1 MSANGVE
8 LAAEWVTLLPET
20 SKLVKFL
27 KAFRPAP
34 IMVEVEVDTDQ
45 MERDSKDAGRRAG
58 RKVREEVGRET
69 KHTGRIAGE
78 NIADGLNNRRVA
90 QAAEATGRTIRHEIE
105 NETRKIKFNA
115 IASALFSG
123 FRGAASGTM
132 QLIRNIGT
140 IATVTRFAARA
151 ARSLSLSLLAGATA
165 AQVLTGVG
173 IGTLG
178 KGLGFVSKQANR
190 VATDIARVTSL
201 VLVSVAAFKAL
212 SIMTTIAKWT
222 GLLTIGMS
230 ALAGVAAA
238 LTVTIGKA
246 LYGAILS
253 LGSAAGVAVGAIA
266 GLLGPAVVVAK
277 LVGKTLGD
285 AAQEYNKKFA
295 EADETFNKLI
305 GERMGPLLD
314 AFHSLKTEVTDTFT
328 KAFQPAFGWL
338 GDAIKNLTP
347 WVSGLG
353 TTLGNVGGEIAG
365 TLASP
370 QTQEALKKMFDAS
383 NRFFQSFLGESGLAG
398 LTSGLIQF
406 AATAADT
413 FAGSGAKINELLLR
427 AGEWLRSIG
436 PAQMKAAF
444 AAAETVIKNIWNII
458 QPIISGIRQLG
469 EVAAPALAPG
479 FKDLGAAI
487 KESIPGL
494 VNMTQILMPALSQ
507 VMTNL
512 APLLPSLVQAFTPW
526 ASTLAIIAPVIA
538 QVVASLGP
546 FAPLLVVAAGA
557 VKAISAA
564 ILIGNA
570 AMAAWAVAQG
580 VAALATGAG
589 TAALAGNTIA
599 LTAYRVAAVAST
611 VASYA
616 LGAAITVATGPI
628 GLIIAAVAAV
638 GVALWAFFTKTDVG
652 KKIWENVWNT
662 IKAVAA
668 AVWPALKAGFAAI
681 SQAAGAVWNWMKQ
694 QWDNVGYPMF
704 QAIGQAL
711 TWLYQNIW
719 LPTWE
724 VIKTVAGLA
733 WSVIKVIFE
742 AFGAAIRI
750 LGGAIEWWWKNVTVP
765 AFNAI
770 KSVIGTVWEFVKPI
784 WELWKGAFDK
794 LIEGA
799 GKFKDGLVEG
809 FNKIKEVVKSVWD
822 FIKPIIDSIK
832 NGLDGVGNFLS
843 NLNPFG
849 NAGGGV
855 VPPLPGFAGGHPA
868 GRTSSGKLWGP
879 GTGTSDSIFGVNGAG
894 VPVVRV
900 SAGEGI
906 VKESAMQGGGA
917 AVVAALNAGW
927 VPSANFLHGMLPGFA
942 EGLNPGAN
950 YLRDVIRRMWPQ
962 VTDIGGRRAEDGMGE
977 HSSGNA
983 IDIMI
988 PNWQTPEGVALG
1000 NQIGAFL
1007 VKNAKALGL
1016 DGLIWQQRSYGY
1028 GGSFYSGTPMDDRG
1042 SPTQNHMDHLHAIL
1056 GKGRGIN
1063 AQAVGLPS
1071 MSLNT
1076 SGVSGAISNA
1086 GLPTSMKG
1094 SPSGSSGSGSYY
1106 EVDEKKVREAE
1117 DKVHDLKSDLAVAEQ
1132 ELTELEA
1139 KKNVKESTLQKKRDR
1154 IEELKRDIGQ
1164 AETDLGTA
1172 RQGKLKEGSKKSGD
1186 SSENPLDGK
1195 ELGKMF
1201 FSGIMESLGFD
1212 GSLFGNILDTPN
1224 VKSVVAGV
1232 NAFSKPIQSLLGVGD
1247 YSESSSGY
1255 LGVGSGADPLGS
1267 IIGGIGDVAGV
1278 NSMTPGGANA
1288 GGAPEGAPDQAP
1300 VVDMRGAQ
1308 LGWDPQ
1314 HTMDKVE
1321 QFSAGKR
1328 RFTNLPGAGP

>member
-34 IMVEVEVDTDQ
+34 IRVAVEVDTDQ
-45 MERDSKDAGRRAG
+45 MERDSKDAARRAG
-58 RKVREEVGRET
+58 RTVKSEVGRET
-69 KHTGRIAGE
+69 KQTGRIAGE
-78 NIADGLNNRRVA
+78 HIAEGLNNRRVA
-90 QAAEATGRTIRHEIE
+90 QAAEATGRTIRHQIE
-105 NETRKIKFNA
+105 NETRKIKFNT
-115 IASALFSG
+115 IATALFSG

-132 QLIRNIGT
+132 QIIRNIGA
-140 IATVTRFAARA
+140 IATVLRVAARTA
-151 ARSLSLSLLAGATA
+151 KGLSLSLLAGATA
-165 AQVLTGVG
+165 VRAISGAG
-173 IGTLG
+173 IAKLG
-178 KGLGFVSKQANR
+178 AILGFTAHQANR
-190 VATDIARVTSL
+190 LATQVARVTSAIL
-201 VLVSVAAFKAL
+201 VLGAAVRVL
-212 SIMTTIAKWT
+212 QIMNNAAKWMS
-222 GLLTIGMS
+222 LLTIGSSVLIGVAS
-230 ALAGVAAA
+230 ALAVTLGTVVVNAVTALGAALGVAA
-238 LTVTIGKA
+238 
-246 LYGAILS
+246 GA
-253 LGSAAGVAVGAIA
+253 AV
-266 GLLGPAVVVAK
+266 GLLGPAVLVGK

-338 GDAIKNLTP
+338 GDAIRNLTP

-353 TTLGNVGGEIAG
+353 TTLGNLGGEIAG

-370 QTQEALKKMFDAS
+370 ATQEAFKKMTDAS
-383 NRFFQSFLGESGLAG
+383 NRFFQNFLGESGIAG
-398 LTSGLIQF
+398 LVSGLVQF
-406 AATAADT
+406 SATAADT
-413 FAGSGAKINELLLR
+413 FADTGRGINETLLK
-427 AGEWLRSIG
+427 AGEWLRGIG
-436 PAQMKAAF
+436 PAQMKMAF
-444 AAAETVIKNIWNII
+444 AALKQQIDNIWSVLK
-458 QPIISGIRQLG
+458 PIIDGVRQLG
-469 EVAAPALAPG
+469 SVAAPALAPG

-487 KESIPGL
+487 KEAVPGL
-494 VNMTQILMPALSQ
+494 VNMAKILMPALSD
-507 VMTNL
+507 VISRL
-512 APLLPSLVQAFTPW
+512 APILPALVQAFTPW
-526 ASTLAIIAPVIA
+526 AGVLAQIAPPLASIVA
-538 QVVASLGP
+538 QMAPL
-546 FAPLLVVAAGA
+546 APLLLVTVGA
-557 VKAISAA
+557 VKAVT
-564 ILIGNA
+564 A
-570 AMAAWAVAQG
+570 AMAIYNTAMLLI
-580 VAALATGAG
+580 AARTKIV
-589 TAALAGNTIA
+589 TAAQWLWNAA
-599 LTAYRVAAVAST
+599 LTAN
-611 VASYA
+611 
-616 LGAAITVATGPI
+616 PI
-628 GLIIAAVAAV
+628 GLVIAAIAAVA
-638 GVALWAFFTKTDVG
+638 VALWAFFTKTELG
-652 KKIWENVWNT
+652 RKIWDT
-662 IKAVAA
+662 IWTSIKNVAA
-668 AVWPALKAGFAAI
+668 TVWPYLKQGFAAI
-681 SQAAGAVWNWMKQ
+681 GQAAGAVWNWLKQ
-694 QWDNVGYPMF
+694 AWDSVGYPVF

-855 VPPLPGFAGGHPA
+855 VPSLPGFAGGHPA

-906 VKESAMQGGGA
+906 VKEEAMQGGGA

-977 HSSGNA
+977 HSTGNA

-1042 SPTQNHMDHLHAIL
+1042 DPTQNHMDHLHAIL